1 MFYTII
7 YKNLSENQKLN
18 IFNFIKE
25 NFPDI
30 TNFGMEQKT
39 IIIVNYEN
47 EKIIGCVCLLN
58 NNCLQEILIKA
69 HVNLNDYI
77 FDYDN
82 GLFLYNFCVSSH
94 HRNKKIG
101 TKLID
106 LTLELCKQIGIDYIY
121 CHAVNE
127 ISRNLFLH
135 KGFFIYDNILT
146 QKNNKYYK
154 MLKFI

>member
-18 IFNFIKE
+18 ILNFIKE
-25 NFPDI
+25 NFQDI

-58 NNCLQEILIKA
+58 NNCLQEILKKA
-69 HVNLNDYI
+69 HMNLNNYI
-77 FDYDN
+77 FNYSN
-82 GLFLYNFCVSSH
+82 GLFLYNFCVSSQ

-106 LTLELCKQIGIDYIY
+106 LSLELCKTIGIDYVY
-121 CHAVNE
+121 CHADNE
-127 ISRNLFLH
+127 ISKNVFLN
-135 KGFFIYDNILT
+135 KGFFIEDTIIKQTNNIT
-146 QKNNKYYK
+146 YK